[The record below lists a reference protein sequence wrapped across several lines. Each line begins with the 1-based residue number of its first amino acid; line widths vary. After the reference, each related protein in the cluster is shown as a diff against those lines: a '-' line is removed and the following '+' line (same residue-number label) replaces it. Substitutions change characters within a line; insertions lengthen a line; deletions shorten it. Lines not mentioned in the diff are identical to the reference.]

1 MKRLAFALALLAFP
15 ALAQE
20 MADAPGAKL
29 RVLDKLTG
37 QVQDITLAVGQ
48 SQSFGHLTVQ
58 VDGCRSPADNT
69 TAEADAHLTIMDARQ
84 QDPVFAGWMVASSPA
99 LSALDHPRYDVWV
112 LRCDVPDLALP
123 EVEDVPEEEAAPDG
137 EAPDEATDDGNG

>member
-1 MKRLAFALALLAFP
+1 MKRLALALVVLAGP

-37 QVQDITLAVGQ
+37 EVQDITLAVGQ
-48 SQSFGHLTVQ
+48 SQSIGHLTVQ

-69 TAEADAHLTIMDARQ
+69 TAEADAYLTIMDARAT
-84 QDPVFAGWMVASSPA
+84 DPIFAGWMVASSPA

-112 LRCDVPDLALP
+112 MRCDVPDLALP
-123 EVEDVPEEEAAPDG
+123 EVEDVPEEEAVPEGDAPAD
-137 EAPDEATDDGNG
+137 ATDDGNG